1 MRSSR
6 LKKKGQ
12 KVMNMSACNG
22 KEAAMKSNDRAQNM
36 YSYALMFGVACAI
49 LILRRPDIVTNAQ
62 PWAEDGS
69 VWFKG
74 VYERGLSSL
83 LYPQDGYYQTLSRFI
98 WFIAQYFGL
107 RHMALAATLIAV
119 ALRAA
124 FAVFLLSP
132 RLDRFDWHYRF
143 CAYFYLL
150 LMPNLAE
157 GYVSA
162 NTVHWHMTMY
172 LLAVLL
178 ADAPKTLLWKAHDYL
193 LLIFSGLSGPFIIF
207 MAPCLALKRI
217 CERGSLRNAVKKVN
231 LFDLLFGAVTLIQ
244 VAAVLLTALRVRSH
258 APLGASVPLL
268 FEIFSYRTF
277 AGSFLPNRVFLHG
290 QEPSLIFGVFGV
302 LIFAAMLA
310 VFFAK
315 TKSRAGALILIFA
328 FLVPAF
334 GFMRPMIDPVKPQLP
349 VLLLPEAGGRYFFI
363 PNFAFGLLVIWF
375 VEQLGSVCSTRVRDV
390 AVLLLFILLAANF
403 RIEPVH
409 EVGYAQ
415 AIERFDAA
423 PAGTTMTIPLAPSG
437 WSMTLTKK

>member
-1 MRSSR
+1 
-6 LKKKGQ
+6 
-12 KVMNMSACNG
+12 MSN
-22 KEAAMKSNDRAQNM
+22 SDHAQNA
-36 YSYALMFGVACAI
+36 YFYALMFCVACAI

-62 PWAEDGS
+62 PWAEDGRD
-69 VWFKG
+69 WFRG
-74 VYERGLSSL
+74 VYENGLISL

-98 WFIAQYFGL
+98 WFVAQYFGL
-107 RHMALAATLIAV
+107 RHMAFAATLIAV

-124 FAVFLLSP
+124 FAAFLLSP
-132 RLDRFDWHYRF
+132 RLDRCDWHYRF

-178 ADAPKTLLWKAHDYL
+178 ADEPKTLLWKAHDYL

-207 MAPCLALKRI
+207 MAPCLALKRV
-217 CERGSLRNAVKKVN
+217 CERGGVLNAVKKIN
-231 LFDLLFGAVTLIQ
+231 LFDLLFGAVTLVQ

-258 APLGASVPLL
+258 SPLGASVPLL
-268 FEIFSYRTF
+268 LQIFSYRTF
-277 AGSFLPNRVFLHG
+277 AGSFLPNRVFLQG
-290 QEPSLIFGVFGV
+290 QEPSLAFGIFGV
-302 LIFAAMLA
+302 LLFAAML
-310 VFFAK
+310 VTFFAK
-315 TKSRAGALILIFA
+315 TKSRAGAIILTFA

-334 GFMRPMIDPVKPQLP
+334 GLMRPMIDVTRPQLP
-349 VLLLPEAGGRYFFI
+349 LLLLPEAGGRYFFI

-390 AVLLLFILLAANF
+390 AMLLLFILLAANF

-415 AIERFDAA
+415 AIERFEAA
-423 PAGTTMTIPLAPSG
+423 PAGTTMTIPLAPRG